1 MEKDARRVDENARDE
16 ARVDNSWINRWDYD
30 SLSQYNFNTLTIESP
45 WNDSDT
51 LSDVKITTEV
61 SYGSTMIPIKV

>member
-51 LSDVKITTEV
+51 LTDVKITTEV